1 MLYQKTAIVTGG
13 AQGIGKAIVKEF
25 LKNQCNVYVIDMKL
39 PEQKTYYADVNGT
52 EQNCRLLCAD
62 ITNFDEIK
70 KVCDIIAEEAS
81 VDILVNNAGIT
92 KDASFRKMT
101 EDVWKKVI
109 DVNLNGTFHMC
120 KAVIPYMVQNGSGKI
135 VNMASASA
143 HGQFGQANYSAS
155 KAGIVGLTKTLALE
169 LAKYKINVNA
179 ISPGFTL
186 TEMTS
191 VIPEDIKKKYY
202 NEIPMGRGADPAEIA
217 YLVRFLASGES
228 DFITGQEIMINGG
241 YIM

>member
-1 MLYQKTAIVTGG
+1 MLNQKTAIVTGG

-25 LKNQCNVYVIDMKL
+25 IRNRCNVYVIDLKFTDA
-39 PEQKTYYADVNGT
+39 ETYFGEVGGT
-52 EQNCRLLCAD
+52 EENCHLICGS
-62 ITNFDEIK
+62 ITDSEKITE
-70 KVCDIIAEEAS
+70 IIAEIGEKEAI
-81 VDILVNNAGIT
+81 DIVVNNAGIT

-101 EDVWKKVI
+101 EEFWQKVI

-120 KAVIPYMVQNGSGKI
+120 KAVVPYMIQKGYGKI

-179 ISPGFTL
+179 VSPGFTL

-191 VIPEDIKKKYY
+191 VIPENIKKKYY

-217 YLVRFLASGES
+217 YLVRFLASSES

>member
-25 LKNQCNVYVIDMKL
+25 LKNRCKVYVIDLKFAD
-39 PEQKTYYADVNGT
+39 PEGYYADVNGS
-52 EQNCRLLCAD
+52 EENCRLLQAD
-62 ITNFDEIK
+62 ITDFNEICSI
-70 KVCDIIAEEAS
+70 CDIIAGEGS

-101 EDVWKKVI
+101 AEIWKKVI

-120 KAVIPYMVQNGSGKI
+120 KAVVPYMIQNGAGKI

-186 TEMTS
+186 TEMTA
-191 VIPEDIKKKYY
+191 VIPDEIKQKYFS
-202 NEIPMGRGADPAEIA
+202 EIPLNRGAKPEEIA

>member
-1 MLYQKTAIVTGG
+1 ML
-13 AQGIGKAIVKEF
+13 
-25 LKNQCNVYVIDMKL
+25 
-39 PEQKTYYADVNGT
+39 
-52 EQNCRLLCAD
+52 
-62 ITNFDEIK
+62 
-70 KVCDIIAEEAS
+70 
-81 VDILVNNAGIT
+81 
-92 KDASFRKMT
+92 
-101 EDVWKKVI
+101 
-109 DVNLNGTFHMC
+109 
-120 KAVIPYMVQNGSGKI
+120 QNGSGKI

-186 TEMTS
+186 TEMTE
-191 VIPEDIKKKYY
+191 VIPDEIKQKYFS
-202 NEIPMGRGADPAEIA
+202 EIPLNRGAKPEEIA

>member
-1 MLYQKTAIVTGG
+1 MLAQKTAIVTGG

-25 LKNQCNVYVIDMKL
+25 IKNHCNVYVIDMKI
-39 PEQKTYYADVNGT
+39 PEQGAYLADVNGT
-52 EQNCRLLCAD
+52 EENCHLLCAD
-62 ITNFDEIK
+62 ITNFDEIITI
-70 KVCDIIAEEAS
+70 CDIIAEKGP
-81 VDILVNNAGIT
+81 VDILINNAGIT
-92 KDASFRKMT
+92 KDSSFRKMT
-101 EDVWKKVI
+101 EDVWQKVI

-120 KAVIPYMVQNGSGKI
+120 KAVVPYMIQNGAGKI

-143 HGQFGQANYSAS
+143 HGQFGQANYAAS
-155 KAGIVGLTKTLALE
+155 KAGIIGLTKTLALE

-186 TEMTS
+186 TEMTA
-191 VIPEDIKKKYY
+191 VIPDDIKAKYY
-202 NEIPMGRGADPAEIA
+202 KEIPMGRGAAPEEIA
-217 YLVRFLASGES
+217 YLVRFLASRES

>member
-1 MLYQKTAIVTGG
+1 MLNQKTAIVTGG
-13 AQGIGKAIVKEF
+13 AQGIGKAIVREF
-25 LKNQCNVYVIDMKL
+25 IKHGCNVYVIDMNL
-39 PEQKTYYADVNGT
+39 PEQEAYFAEVNGA
-52 EQNCRLLCAD
+52 EQNCHLLCAD
-62 ITNFDEIK
+62 ITNFDKIK
-70 KVCDIIAEEAS
+70 TICDIIGEKGP

-92 KDASFRKMT
+92 IDVSFRKMT
-101 EDVWKKVI
+101 EEVWQKVI
-109 DVNLNGTFHMC
+109 DVNLNGTYHMC
-120 KAVIPYMVQNGSGKI
+120 KAVVPYMVQNGYGKI

-155 KAGIVGLTKTLALE
+155 KAGIIGLTKTLALE

-179 ISPGFTL
+179 VSPGFTL
-186 TEMTS
+186 TEMTA
-191 VIPEDIKKKYY
+191 VIPDDIKKKYY
-202 NEIPMGRGADPAEIA
+202 SSIPMRRGADPEEIA